1 MTKKTIP
8 VIVPAAGI
16 GSRFKNDIP
25 KQYFK
30 LDALTVIETTIKEL
44 LNSNIVERIVIC
56 VADNDKF
63 IEQQDFYDDP
73 KIKIIKGNR
82 FYLSIYRNNNT
93 ILKRTD
99 FYI

>member
-16 GSRFKNDIP
+16 GLRFENDIP

-30 LDALTVIETTIKEL
+30 LDTLTVIETTVREL
-44 LNSNIVERIVIC
+44 LNSNIVERIIIC
-56 VADNDKF
+56 VAENDKF

-73 KIKIIKGNR
+73 KVKIIKGG
-82 FYLSIYRNNNT
+82 
-93 ILKRTD
+93 
-99 FYI
+99 